1 MHPTTINDYDYDYD
15 YRKHSIAVTLDL
27 WGSPVPAVQVK
38 EKTRNQAILGL
49 TAMDS
54 VPFPK
59 TPMPTQTF
67 PSANA
72 VAVDFLFLFFPF
84 LGTSLPQRGG
94 RGGVGARSS
103 SSKNQ
108 QLPQQQQQQQRAP
121 GETR

>member
-72 VAVDFLFLFFPF
+72 VAVDFLFF
-84 LGTSLPQRGG
+84 GTSLPQRGG

-103 SSKNQ
+103 SSKN
-108 QLPQQQQQQQRAP
+108 LQQQQHQRTR
-121 GETR
+121 ETR